1 MTKAPPPHA
10 GGDEANGQTHTPDF
24 NTIPAEL
31 RNARR
36 WLVRRG
42 KIPFYVNGKPR
53 SGELDSPEDTAR
65 LGSFDEAI
73 AALESGKFSE
83 LGFAL
88 GEGFAC
94 IDIDGVL
101 NDQGE
106 IIAGHAGAGIAR
118 EAQSLGLWMEKSQ
131 SGRGL
136 HIFGHAERL
145 SNVVTP
151 KVELYAGKRFIA
163 LTGKTFANASGWG
176 SLKPLTTMLPK
187 RPEAAN
193 DSSESELEG
202 FEVDFLESYASPET
216 IEHLR
221 DALRKI
227 PADDRDTWQRM
238 GHALKVLADKGKNLW
253 LEWSATCPEK
263 FDHADALRVWKSFRP
278 TQTGFRAVFAEAA
291 RYGWANP
298 ARSKSPPSIQ
308 RGPLLR
314 PVGAMLETP
323 PVVRHLIEPILEDG
337 VLAMLFGDPASGK
350 SFITL
355 DWAAAIAT
363 GRNWRNGKVRSG
375 PVIYIAGEG
384 HAGLSRRL
392 KAWETHHG
400 ASLADAP
407 LFISTRVV
415 PFLDSAAVRNLTDEI
430 DALPEPPVLIIVD
443 TVSRALAGANE
454 NDQADA
460 SGFVAACDELR
471 ARYKCALLLV
481 HHSGHGDKRR
491 ARGSSVFR
499 AALDAEYSLS
509 CAPDGMRT
517 LTCTKSKDSEPPAP
531 MNFKLQDV
539 VLPWFNPEN
548 GECLKSAVLVNAEN
562 QPIIRRP
569 NGRWQFVA
577 WEGLDAYAIFGETP
591 TRDQIIAAALKMTD
605 APAEGVEDR
614 RREYISRAIT
624 QLVEKGSITPID
636 GDRFTFAGQ
645 VGV

>member
-1 MTKAPPPHA
+1 MTKAPTPSAKGGEAKGQHHA
-10 GGDEANGQTHTPDF
+10 PDF
-24 NTIPAEL
+24 NTIPAEM

-53 SGELDSPEDTAR
+53 SGELDSSEDTAR
-65 LGSFDEAI
+65 LGSFNEAVV
-73 AALESGKFSE
+73 ALESGKFDG
-83 LGFAL
+83 LGFAV

-94 IDIDGVL
+94 IDLDAIL

-106 IIAGHAGAGIAR
+106 IIAGHGGAAIAR

-136 HIFGHAERL
+136 HIFGSAERL

-163 LTGKTFANASGWG
+163 VTGETFANPSGWG
-176 SLKPLTTMLPK
+176 SLKPLSALLPK

-193 DSSESELEG
+193 DPSESELEG
-202 FEVDFLESYASPET
+202 FDPLEYYASPEA
-216 IEHLR
+216 IADLWSAILH
-221 DALRKI
+221 I
-227 PADDRDTWQRM
+227 PSDDRHQWQRIL
-238 GHALKVLADKGKNLW
+238 HALKTLNNDIAKPLALTYSKK
-253 LEWSATCPEK
+253 SEK
-263 FDHADALRVWKSFRP
+263 FDAADFERVWKSIRP
-278 TQTGFRAVFAEAA
+278 SQTHWKVIFDEAA
-291 RYGWANP
+291 RYGWVNP
-298 ARSKSPPSIQ
+298 ARSKSTTSIQ

-314 PVGAMLETP
+314 PVGTILETP

-337 VLAMLFGDPASGK
+337 VLAMLFGDPAAGK
-350 SFITL
+350 SFLAL

-363 GRNWRNGKVRSG
+363 GRNWRNGKVQSG
-375 PVIYIAGEG
+375 PVVYIAGEG

-415 PFLDSAAVRNLTDEI
+415 PFLDSAALRNLTDEI
-430 DALPEPPVLIIVD
+430 DALPEPPVLIVVD

-481 HHSGHGDKRR
+481 HHSGHGDKSR

-509 CAPDGMRT
+509 CAPDGLRT

-539 VLPWFNPEN
+539 VLPWFSPET

-562 QPIIRRP
+562 QPSIPRP
-569 NGRWQFVA
+569 IGRWQFFA

-614 RREYISRAIT
+614 RREYISRAIS
-624 QLVEKGSITPID
+624 QLVEKGSITPVD

>member
-1 MTKAPPPHA
+1 MTKAPTPSAKGGEAKGQHHA
-10 GGDEANGQTHTPDF
+10 PDF

-65 LGSFDEAI
+65 LGSFNEAVV
-73 AALESGKFSE
+73 ALESGKFDG
-83 LGFAL
+83 LGFAV

-94 IDIDGVL
+94 IDLDAIL
-101 NDQGE
+101 NAQGE
-106 IIAGHAGAGIAR
+106 IAAGHAGAGIAR

-136 HIFGHAERL
+136 HIFGHAENL

-151 KVELYAGKRFIA
+151 KVELYTNRRFIA
-163 LTGKTFANASGWG
+163 LTGETFANPSGWG
-176 SLKPLTTMLPK
+176 SLKPLTAMLPK

-193 DSSESELEG
+193 DPSELEG

-221 DALRKI
+221 DALRNI

-238 GHALKVLADKGKNLW
+238 GHALKCIENKGKNLW

-263 FDHADALRVWKSFRP
+263 FDHTDALRVWNSLRP

-291 RYGWANP
+291 RYGWVNP
-298 ARSKSPPSIQ
+298 ARSKSTTSIQ

-314 PVGAMLETP
+314 PVGTMLETP

-337 VLAMLFGDPASGK
+337 VLAMLFGDPAAGK
-350 SFITL
+350 SFLAL

-415 PFLDSAAVRNLTDEI
+415 PFLDSAALRNLTDEI
-430 DALPEPPVLIIVD
+430 DALPEPPVLIVVD

-481 HHSGHGDKRR
+481 HHSGHGDKSR

-539 VLPWFNPEN
+539 ALPWFNPET

-562 QPIIRRP
+562 QPSIPRP
-569 NGRWQFVA
+569 IGRWQFVA

-624 QLVEKGSITPID
+624 QLAEKGSITPVD
-636 GDRFTFAGQ
+636 GDRFTFAGRG
-645 VGV
+645 GV